1 MRPLTTLLFVLSIF
15 IFSCRSGD
23 KKNEASNAKKQ
34 PMQVN
39 ALILQKEKLE
49 NIIRSTGT
57 VLADESVDLKAE
69 LSGRIT
75 GIFFKEGSHVRK
87 GDLLLQ
93 IYDDDI
99 KAQIKKTQEQINL
112 NQLQLS
118 RQEAMLKINA
128 TSQQE
133 YDVAKTQVETL
144 KADLQNL
151 QATLQK
157 ASIKAPFDGVIGLR
171 YVSEGGYVT
180 PQTQI
185 ASLQR
190 MNTVKVDFS
199 VPEKYSANIHLG
211 DSIICINEASHLK
224 FKARIYAMDP
234 KITTDTRAL
243 QLRAIADNKNGKIL
257 PGSYVRV
264 DVQAASINTI
274 MVPTETVIPVLK
286 GQTVYRYE
294 AGKVKQVPIISGIRT
309 DAKVEVIEGLNE
321 GDTIITTGIMFLKP
335 EMNVVL
341 KEVKSTAGGQI

>member
-1 MRPLTTLLFVLSIF
+1 MRPFRLLLFATSIF
-15 IFSCRSGD
+15 AFGCHSGD
-23 KKNEASNAKKQ
+23 KKKDAANNGKQ
-34 PMQVN
+34 PMKVN
-39 ALILQKEKLE
+39 ALILHKEKLE
-49 NIIRSTGT
+49 NIIRSTGA
-57 VLADESVDLKAE
+57 VIADESVDLKAE
-69 LSGRIT
+69 LAGRIT
-75 GIFFKEGSHVRK
+75 GIFFKEGAHVRK

-93 IYDDDI
+93 IFDDDI

-112 NQLQLS
+112 NQLQLD

-128 TSQQE
+128 SSQQD

-157 ASIKAPFDGVIGLR
+157 TSIRAPFDGVIGLR

-180 PQTQI
+180 PQSQI

-190 MNTVKVDFS
+190 LNSVKVDFS
-199 VPEKYSANIHLG
+199 VPEKYSTSIRVG
-211 DSIICINEASHLK
+211 DTIVCNNEASHLK
-224 FKARIYAMDP
+224 FKAKIYAMDP
-234 KITTDTRAL
+234 KITTDTRSL

-264 DVQAASINTI
+264 DVQAAAINTI

-286 GQTVYRYE
+286 GQTVYRYD
-294 AGKVKQVPIISGIRT
+294 AGKVKQVPIKTGIRT
-309 DAKVEVIEGLNE
+309 DARVEVLEGLNE

-335 EMNVVL
+335 DINVVL
-341 KEVKSTAGGQI
+341 KEVKSTAGGKL